1 MFLVKV
7 LGQPSGGISSQL
19 TMSGNMKTLFLVWVT
34 IKTERK
40 FTLIK

>member
-7 LGQPSGGISSQL
+7 LGQPSGGISSEL
-19 TMSGNMKTLFLVWVT
+19 TMSGNMKTFLVWVT